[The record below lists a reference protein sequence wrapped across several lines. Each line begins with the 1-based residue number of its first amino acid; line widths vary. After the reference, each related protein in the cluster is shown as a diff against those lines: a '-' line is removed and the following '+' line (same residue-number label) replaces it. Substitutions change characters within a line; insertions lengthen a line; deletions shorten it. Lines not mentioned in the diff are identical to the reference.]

1 MRLRL
6 AIQFGETGGS
16 VAVFFEF
23 KKYPGRLI
31 RLPNLS
37 LPLACSYPSCYSL
50 CCMHVTRPHAA
61 EREDYLGQVERILS
75 SATLH
80 GSESLCKLLRYL
92 GDHSVDHP
100 GVSLKEYQIATEVFG
115 RPADFDPQVDS
126 TIRVQAGRL
135 RSKLAAYYSSEGGDD
150 PIVLE
155 MPKGSYLLSFHHRT
169 DLKTRLLPSLGVG
182 TAKDRP
188 SSPLGSLTMV
198 LVVLL
203 IGAVGTIGYLV
214 AGRGSPKVELNG
226 IEQPVPAVFATFWK
240 AFLSR
245 TEDPWVI
252 FSNGAFVGRPE
263 TGMRYFDR
271 TRDSGEVILDHYTGV
286 GEVLAVH
293 ELDRV
298 FGSLHRQIR
307 VKRGSL
313 FSLDDA
319 KNHDLIFVGSPAE
332 NLTLREIPGT
342 HEFIFQRLSSGPRK
356 NDLAIANVHPKA
368 GEPANFLGSP
378 PNGSL
383 QEDYAVVALMRGL
396 NPSESVMIL
405 AGTTT
410 LGTQAA
416 VEYVCQQSSLEHLL
430 PQLKRSDAGE
440 LKPFE
445 AVLRVKIARG
455 VPVESSVVAVRNES
469 SKPE

>member
-1 MRLRL
+1 
-6 AIQFGETGGS
+6 
-16 VAVFFEF
+16 
-23 KKYPGRLI
+23 
-31 RLPNLS
+31 
-37 LPLACSYPSCYSL
+37 
-50 CCMHVTRPHAA
+50 MHVTGAQTA
-61 EREDYLGQVERILS
+61 EREHYFGQVDRIVHS
-75 SATLH
+75 PTLH

-92 GDHSVDHP
+92 AEHALDHP
-100 GVSLKEYQIATEVFG
+100 GVALKEYQIATEVFG
-115 RPADFDPQVDS
+115 RPADFDPQLDS

-135 RSKLAAYYSSEGGDD
+135 RSKLAAFYSAEGVND

-155 MPKGSYLLSFHHRT
+155 MPKGAYLISFHHRT
-169 DLKTRLLPSLGVG
+169 EAKPQLLPTLASGKVSDKNSG
-182 TAKDRP
+182 WGA
-188 SSPLGSLTMV
+188 V
-198 LVVLL
+198 VVALVVLL
-203 IGAVGTIGYLV
+203 VAAVGFIGYLL
-214 AGRGSPKVELNG
+214 AGRSSKAEPGTSQGAP
-226 IEQPVPAVFATFWK
+226 PAVFTTFWK

-245 TEDPWVI
+245 TEEPWVI

-271 TRDSGEVILDHYTGV
+271 AHDSGEVILDHYTGV

-298 FGSLHRQIR
+298 FGSLHREIR

-342 HEFIFQRLSSGPRK
+342 HEFVFQRLTSGPRK
-356 NDLAIANVHPKA
+356 NDLAIVNVHPKA

-378 PNGSL
+378 SSGSL
-383 QEDYAVVALMRGL
+383 DEDYAVISLMRGL
-396 NPSESVMIL
+396 DPTESVMIL

-416 VEYVCQQSSLEHLL
+416 VEYVCQQSSLQQLL
-430 PQLKRSDAGE
+430 PQLKVSDSGE
-440 LKPFE
+440 LQPFE

-455 VPVESSVVAVRNES
+455 VPVESTAVAVRNDTH
-469 SKPE
+469 

>member
-1 MRLRL
+1 MNS
-6 AIQFGETGGS
+6 T
-16 VAVFFEF
+16 
-23 KKYPGRLI
+23 
-31 RLPNLS
+31 
-37 LPLACSYPSCYSL
+37 
-50 CCMHVTRPHAA
+50 
-61 EREDYLGQVERILS
+61 
-75 SATLH
+75 TLH

-92 GDHSVDHP
+92 AEHAVDHP
-100 GVSLKEYQIATEVFG
+100 GVALKEYQIATEVFG

-135 RSKLAAYYSSEGGDD
+135 RAKLSTYYNAEGAAD
-150 PIVLE
+150 PIVVE
-155 MPKGSYLLSFHHRT
+155 VPKGSYVLSFHHRAEI
-169 DLKTRLLPSLGVG
+169 KPQLLPNLPEETKV
-182 TAKDRP
+182 
-188 SSPLGSLTMV
+188 SSSTSRYGSAVPV

-203 IGAVGTIGYLV
+203 VAAVGIIGFLLASHRTDA
-214 AGRGSPKVELNG
+214 AGGE
-226 IEQPVPAVFATFWK
+226 PVPAVFATFWK
-240 AFLSR
+240 PFLPRS
-245 TEDPWVI
+245 EDPWVI

-263 TGMRYFDR
+263 TGMRYFDH
-271 TRDSGEVILDHYTGV
+271 TRDSAGPILDHYTGV

-298 FGSLHRQIR
+298 FASLHREVR

-342 HEFIFQRLSSGPRK
+342 HEFIFQRLASGPRK
-356 NDLAIANVHPKA
+356 NDLAIVNVHPKA
-368 GEPANFLGSP
+368 GEPESFLGSP
-378 PNGSL
+378 STSPL
-383 QEDYAVVALMRGL
+383 EEDYAVVALMRGL
-396 NPSESVMIL
+396 DPTESVIIL

-416 VEYVCQQSSLEHLL
+416 VEYVCQQSSLEQLL
-430 PQLKRSDAGE
+430 PQLKMSAAGE
-440 LKPFE
+440 PEPFE

-455 VPVESSVVAVRNES
+455 VPVESSLVAVRNQT